1 MSTTNIRNLN
11 AFQMKGGFN
20 IKNNDPIDSRT
31 FVNDINH
38 IYNAENWNVV
48 KPYPGLIVSDPTGEI
63 RVCVNSA
70 YTATTSWLVV
80 RTNNGIDDGDNG
92 GVGTVTASTIEEAN
106 TLAADESN
114 IGLLIYVTSGD
125 GIGLYVVGGK
135 DNLIK
140 INTSDV
146 TEITN
151 KITTLETS
159 ATTLNNEITTLK
171 ENVITGVT
179 YNGESITKTNNV
191 IELSGITDNYYT
203 KGKIDEIV
211 DEINETIEN
220 NKIDLFEVVSE
231 LPESGE
237 NNKVYLVP
245 NNIEGDNSFTEYIY
259 VSSDTTSEWEKIGEV
274 QSTINFDEYY
284 TTGQTYTRDEISNL
298 IKDFIKSDK
307 LNTNDVKLSE
317 DIDVNEESGKA
328 FYTSGTS
335 VQAILQSIHDRIKQ
349 INSNIDS
356 QISGITEIVP
366 GTAIDVNTDNSAVNP
381 EISVKLYKPIEGEEE
396 NAIVISGNSLYVKS
410 LENRLAQLDEILKN
424 VITTE
429 NIGDYAVTSIEYGDT
444 TNDIS
449 INKGEK
455 GKYTLTLDSIT
466 NIAYNDA
473 TDIKQ

>member
-1 MSTTNIRNLN
+1 MSNIEIRKPG
-11 AFQMKGGFN
+11 AFTMDGGFN
-20 IKNNDPIDSRT
+20 IKNIDPIDSRT
-31 FVNDINH
+31 YVNDINH
-38 IYNAENWNVV
+38 IYLSENWEGL

-80 RTNNGIDDGDNG
+80 RTNNEIDDGGNG
-92 GVGTVTASTIEEAN
+92 GVGTVTASTIDEAN

-135 DNLIK
+135 NNLIK

-171 ENVITGVT
+171 GNVITGVT
-179 YNGESITKTNNV
+179 YNGENINKTNNV
-191 IELSGITDNYYT
+191 IEVSGITNNYYT
-203 KGKIDEIV
+203 KSEINEIV
-211 DEINETIEN
+211 SEINETIEN
-220 NKIDLFEVVSE
+220 SKIDLFEVVSE
-231 LPESGE
+231 LPEIGE

-245 NNIEGDNSFTEYIY
+245 NNIEGNNSFTEYIY
-259 VSSDTTSEWEKIGEV
+259 IEPNWEKIGEV
-274 QSTINFDEYY
+274 QSTIEFDNYY
-284 TTGQTYTRDEISNL
+284 TTGQTYSRDEISNL
-298 IKDFIKSDK
+298 IKDFITSDK

-317 DIDVNEESGKA
+317 NIDFNEENGKA
-328 FYTSGTS
+328 FYSSGTS
-335 VQAILQSIHDRIKQ
+335 VQAILQNIHERIKQ

-356 QISGITEIVP
+356 QISGITEIIP
-366 GTAIDVNTDNSAVNP
+366 GTAVDVNANDSAVSP
-381 EISVKLYKPIEGEEE
+381 TISVKIYEPKEGEEE
-396 NAIVISGNSLYVKS
+396 NAIVISGDSLYVKS
-410 LENRLAQLDEILKN
+410 LENRLAELETLLAKVVTID
-424 VITTE
+424 
-429 NIGDYAVTSIEYGDT
+429 NIGDYAVTSIEYGDA

-473 TDIKQ
+473 TEISE

>member
-1 MSTTNIRNLN
+1 MSNIEIRKPG
-11 AFQMKGGFN
+11 AFTMDGGFN
-20 IKNNDPIDSRT
+20 IKNIDPIDSRT
-31 FVNDINH
+31 YVNDISH
-38 IYNAENWNVV
+38 IYLSENWEGL

-63 RVCVNSA
+63 RICVNSA

-80 RTNNGIDDGDNG
+80 RTNSTVDDGGNTG
-92 GVGTVTASTIEEAN
+92 IGTVTASTKDEAN
-106 TLAADESN
+106 EMATAEN
-114 IGLLIYVTSGD
+114 VGLLIYVID
-125 GIGLYVVGGK
+125 EGLYLVGGVG
-135 DNLIK
+135 NLIK
-140 INTSDV
+140 INTSDA
-146 TEITN
+146 EGILSS
-151 KITTLETS
+151 IQALETT

-203 KGKIDEIV
+203 KGEIVEIV
-211 DEINETIEN
+211 DGINETIEN

-284 TTGQTYTRDEISNL
+284 TTGQTYSKDEISNL

-307 LNTNDVKLSE
+307 LNTSDVKLSE
-317 DIDVNEESGKA
+317 NIDFNEESGKA

-410 LENRLAQLDEILKN
+410 LENRLAQLEQKLVN
-424 VITTE
+424 MITTE

>member
-1 MSTTNIRNLN
+1 MSATNIRNLN

-38 IYNAENWNVV
+38 IYNDENWNVV

-92 GVGTVTASTIEEAN
+92 GIGTVTASTIDEAN
-106 TLAADESN
+106 ALAADESN

-125 GIGLYVVGGK
+125 GVGLYVVGGK

-151 KITTLETS
+151 KIATLEAS
-159 ATTLNNEITTLK
+159 ASTLNTEIESLK
-171 ENVITGVT
+171 DNVITSIT
-179 YNGESITKTNNV
+179 YNNTKIESSGNNVELGSITNNFYDKN
-191 IELSGITDNYYT
+191 E
-203 KGKIDEIV
+203 IDEIV
-211 DEINETIEN
+211 SGINETIEN
-220 NKIDLFEVVSE
+220 SKIDLFEVVTG
-231 LPESGE
+231 LPESGQV
-237 NNKVYLVP
+237 NKVYLVP
-245 NNIEGDNSFTEYIY
+245 NNIEGNNSFTEYIY
-259 VSSDTTSEWEKIGEV
+259 IESNWEKIGEV
-274 QSTINFDEYY
+274 QSTVEFDNYY
-284 TTGQTYTRDEISNL
+284 TTGQTYSRDEISNL
-298 IKDFIKSDK
+298 IKDFITSDK

-317 DIDVNEESGKA
+317 NIDFNEENGKA

-335 VQAILQSIHDRIKQ
+335 VQAILQNIHERIKQ

-356 QISGITEIVP
+356 QISGITEIIP
-366 GTAIDVNTDNSAVNP
+366 GTAVEVDANDSVVSP
-381 EISVKLYKPIEGEEE
+381 KISVKLYEPKEGEEE
-396 NAIVISGNSLYVKS
+396 NAIVISGDSLYVKS
-410 LENRLAQLDEILKN
+410 LENRLAQLEEILKN

-429 NIGDYAVTSIEYGDT
+429 NIGDYAVTEITYGDAS
-444 TNDIS
+444 NDIS
-449 INKGEK
+449 IVENEN
-455 GKYTLTLDSIT
+455 GKYTLTLNSIT

-473 TDIKQ
+473 TDIVE

>member
-1 MSTTNIRNLN
+1 MSNIEIRKPG
-11 AFQMKGGFN
+11 AFTMDGGFN
-20 IKNNDPIDSRT
+20 IKNIDPIDSRT
-31 FVNDINH
+31 YVNDINH
-38 IYNAENWNVV
+38 IYLSENWEGL

-63 RVCVNSA
+63 RICVNSV

-80 RTNNGIDDGDNG
+80 RTNNEIDDGDNG
-92 GVGTVTASTIEEAN
+92 GIGTVTASTIDEAN

-151 KITTLETS
+151 KIATLESS
-159 ATTLNNEITTLK
+159 ATTLNTEIGLLK
-171 ENVITGVT
+171 DNVITSIT
-179 YNGESITKTNNV
+179 YNNVKIESSGNNV
-191 IELSGITDNYYT
+191 ELGSITDNFYD

-211 DEINETIEN
+211 SGINETIEN
-220 NKIDLFEVVSE
+220 SKIDLFEVVTE
-231 LPESGE
+231 LPGSGE

-245 NNIEGDNSFTEYIY
+245 NNIEGNNSFTEYIY
-259 VSSDTTSEWEKIGEV
+259 IESNWEKIGEV
-274 QSTINFDEYY
+274 QSTIEFDNYY
-284 TTGQTYTRDEISNL
+284 TTGQTYTRAEISNL

-317 DIDVNEESGKA
+317 NIDINEENGKA

-335 VQAILQSIHDRIKQ
+335 VQAILQNIHERIKQ

-356 QISGITEIVP
+356 QISGITEIIP
-366 GTAIDVNTDNSAVNP
+366 GTAVEVDTNDSAVSP
-381 EISVKLYKPIEGEEE
+381 KISVKIYEPKEGEEE
-396 NAIVISGNSLYVKS
+396 NAIVISGDSLYVKS
-410 LENRLAQLDEILKN
+410 LENRLAQLEEILKN

-429 NIGDYAVTSIEYGDT
+429 NIGDYAVTEITYGDT
-444 TNDIS
+444 SNDIS
-449 INKGEK
+449 IVENEN
-455 GKYTLTLDSIT
+455 GKYTLTLNSIT

-473 TDIKQ
+473 TEIRE

>member
-1 MSTTNIRNLN
+1 MSATNIRNLN

-38 IYNAENWNVV
+38 IYNDENWNVV

-92 GVGTVTASTIEEAN
+92 GIGTVTASTIDEAN
-106 TLAADESN
+106 ALAADESN

-125 GIGLYVVGGK
+125 GVGLYVVGGK

-151 KITTLETS
+151 KITSLETS
-159 ATTLNNEITTLK
+159 ASTLNTEIESLK
-171 ENVITGVT
+171 DNVITSIT
-179 YNGESITKTNNV
+179 YNNTKIESSGNNVELGSITNNFYDKN
-191 IELSGITDNYYT
+191 E
-203 KGKIDEIV
+203 IDEIV
-211 DEINETIEN
+211 SGINDTIEN
-220 NKIDLFEVVSE
+220 NKIDLFEVVTE

-237 NNKVYLVP
+237 NNKVYLLP
-245 NNIEGDNSFTEYIY
+245 NNTDGDNSFTEYIY
-259 VSSDTTSEWEKIGEV
+259 VNEKWEKVGEI
-274 QSTINFDEYY
+274 QSTVELDDYY
-284 TTGQTYTRDEISNL
+284 NKSTVDDL
-298 IKDFIKSDK
+298 IKNFITISDVTDN
-307 LNTNDVKLSE
+307 LNTNKVVLSE
-317 DIDVNEESGKA
+317 DITDSDYKKDA
-328 FYTSGTS
+328 T
-335 VQAILQSIHDRIKQ
+335 VQEVLSSIHSRIKA
-349 INSNIDS
+349 INSNIES
-356 QISGITEIVP
+356 ALSGGVTSITE
-366 GTAIDVNTDNSAVNP
+366 GTGISVDTTTSTTSPKV
-381 EISVKLYKPIEGEEE
+381 SVKLYEPKEGEEE
-396 NAIVISGNSLYVKS
+396 NAIVISGDSLYVKS
-410 LENRLAQLDEILKN
+410 LENRLAQLEEILKN

-429 NIGDYAVTSIEYGDT
+429 NIGDYAVTEIAYGDAS
-444 TNDIS
+444 NDIS

-473 TDIKQ
+473 TDINE

>member
-1 MSTTNIRNLN
+1 MENIRFDNSFRL
-11 AFQMKGGFN
+11 AGGFYVTN
-20 IKNNDPIDSRT
+20 AEPIDSRMY
-31 FVNDINH
+31 VNDISH
-38 IYNAENWNVV
+38 IYLDENWVNV
-48 KPYPGLIVSDPTGEI
+48 KPYPGLIVSDPAGEI
-63 RVCVNSA
+63 RICVNSD

-80 RTNNGIDDGDNG
+80 RTNSTVDDGDNTG
-92 GVGTVTASTIEEAN
+92 IGTVTATTIEEAN
-106 TLAADESN
+106 EMATAEN
-114 IGLLIYVTSGD
+114 IGLLIYVID
-125 GIGLYVVGGK
+125 NALYLVGGVG
-135 DNLIK
+135 NLIK
-140 INTSDV
+140 INTSDAEV
-146 TEITN
+146 ILSS
-151 KITTLETS
+151 IQALETTT
-159 ATTLNNEITTLK
+159 TTLNNEITTLK

-179 YNGESITKTNNV
+179 YSGESITKTNNV
-191 IELSGITDNYYT
+191 IELSGITNNYYT
-203 KGKIDEIV
+203 QGKIDEIV
-211 DEINETIEN
+211 DGINETIEN

-245 NNIEGDNSFTEYIY
+245 NNIEGVNSYTEYIY
-259 VSSDTTSEWEKIGEV
+259 VSSDTTSKWEKIGEV

-284 TTGQTYTRDEISNL
+284 TTGQTYSKDEISNL

-307 LNTNDVKLSE
+307 LNTSDVKLSE
-317 DIDVNEESGKA
+317 NIDFNEESGKA

-410 LENRLAQLDEILKN
+410 LENRLAQLEQKLVNK
-424 VITTE
+424 ITTE

>member
-1 MSTTNIRNLN
+1 MENIRFDNSFRL
-11 AFQMKGGFN
+11 AGGFYVTN
-20 IKNNDPIDSRT
+20 AEPIDSRMY
-31 FVNDINH
+31 VNDISH
-38 IYNAENWNVV
+38 IYLDENWVNV
-48 KPYPGLIVSDPTGEI
+48 KPYPGLIVSDPAGEI
-63 RVCVNSA
+63 RICVNSD

-80 RTNNGIDDGDNG
+80 RTNSTVDDGGNTG
-92 GVGTVTASTIEEAN
+92 IGTVTATTIDEAN
-106 TLAADESN
+106 EMATAEN
-114 IGLLIYVTSGD
+114 IGLLIYVIGD
-125 GIGLYVVGGK
+125 ALYLVGGVG
-135 DNLIK
+135 NLIK
-140 INTSDV
+140 INTSDA
-146 TEITN
+146 EGILSS
-151 KITTLETS
+151 IQALETT

-179 YNGESITKTNNV
+179 YNGESITKSNNV
-191 IELSGITDNYYT
+191 IELSGITNNYYV
-203 KGKIDEIV
+203 KGEIDEIV
-211 DEINETIEN
+211 SGINETIEN
-220 NKIDLFEVVSE
+220 SKIDLFEVVSV

-245 NNIEGDNSFTEYIY
+245 NNIEGNNSFTEYIY

-274 QSTINFDEYY
+274 QSTINFDNYY
-284 TTGQTYTRDEISNL
+284 TTGQTYSRNEISSL
-298 IKDFIKSDK
+298 IKDFITSDK

-317 DIDVNEESGKA
+317 NIDTNEENGKA

-335 VQAILQSIHDRIKQ
+335 VQEILQSIHERIKQ

-356 QISGITEIVP
+356 QISGITEIIP
-366 GTAIDVNTDNSAVNP
+366 GTAVEVDTNESAVSP
-381 EISVKLYKPIEGEEE
+381 KISVKIYEPKEGEEE
-396 NAIVISGNSLYVKS
+396 NAIVISGDSLYVKS
-410 LENRLAQLDEILKN
+410 LENRLAQLEEILKN

-473 TDIKQ
+473 TEITE